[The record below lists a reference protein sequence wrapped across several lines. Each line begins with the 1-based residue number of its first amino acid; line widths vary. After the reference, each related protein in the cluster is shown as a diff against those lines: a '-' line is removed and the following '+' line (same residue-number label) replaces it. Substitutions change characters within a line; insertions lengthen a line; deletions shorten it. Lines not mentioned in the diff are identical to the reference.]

1 MDLSSASAGWTAP
14 DFSVALASAPRL
26 AHANPEVQATVD
38 RFRSDL
44 GSMAPRLSGP
54 WELGKARTDAFVRGL
69 APDPGR
75 PAVDLSGPSAWE
87 YAKSMGSG
95 FYEGARQATDRLINN
110 MTAGYVQKAGIVDV
124 TSHQGEAMW
133 IEKPL
138 AWVASGA
145 LLTAAALATGGSILT
160 PLAEGAYGTAAVTT
174 IAAGAGVATAKSR
187 IDDADQV
194 HAMGKFQAGA
204 PLSEKEFLFARDA
217 ARGQLV
223 TGWERVAS
231 AAAGTAKDAAFAALP
246 GAGTVAAGIDDYLE
260 SGMAGSKLAH
270 MRAAL
275 GAGNPVSWWEDSAL
289 AAAAG
294 SSILTRSG
302 EKFLRAGANYV
313 SPGVARAMTSAAA
326 DYGVAVLGGAAQ
338 NYVAANLGGRE
349 EWVAYL
355 AKLADAYPEYDKAA
369 RLKEASEAARLEE
382 RIKIAREKERRV
394 RGL

>member
-1 MDLSSASAGWTAP
+1 
-14 DFSVALASAPRL
+14 
-26 AHANPEVQATVD
+26 
-38 RFRSDL
+38 
-44 GSMAPRLSGP
+44 
-54 WELGKARTDAFVRGL
+54 
-69 APDPGR
+69 
-75 PAVDLSGPSAWE
+75 
-87 YAKSMGSG
+87 
-95 FYEGARQATDRLINN
+95 
-110 MTAGYVQKAGIVDV
+110 
-124 TSHQGEAMW
+124 
-133 IEKPL
+133 
-138 AWVASGA
+138 
-145 LLTAAALATGGSILT
+145 
-160 PLAEGAYGTAAVTT
+160 
-174 IAAGAGVATAKSR
+174 
-187 IDDADQV
+187 
-194 HAMGKFQAGA
+194 MGKFQAGA

-394 RGL
+394 REL

>member
-1 MDLSSASAGWTAP
+1 MDAYSTKTNWAAP
-14 DFSVALASAPRL
+14 DFSLALSSAPRIE
-26 AHANPEVQATVD
+26 HANPEVQATVD

-69 APDPGR
+69 APAPGR

-110 MTAGYVQKAGIVDV
+110 MTAGYAQKAGIVDV

-231 AAAGTAKDAAFAALP
+231 AAA
-246 GAGTVAAGIDDYLE
+246 
-260 SGMAGSKLAH
+260 
-270 MRAAL
+270 
-275 GAGNPVSWWEDSAL
+275 
-289 AAAAG
+289 
-294 SSILTRSG
+294 
-302 EKFLRAGANYV
+302 
-313 SPGVARAMTSAAA
+313 